1 MQHVASASLMQ
12 WCASLQ
18 TGTDSSLFPDVA
30 GSPVGSRPHVKEKES
45 AQLRLSPFP
54 SDLFTVS
61 PMREIVLL

>member
-1 MQHVASASLMQ
+1 MQHVASASPVQ

-18 TGTDSSLFPDVA
+18 TGTDSSLFPNVP
-30 GSPVGSRPHVKEKES
+30 GSPVGSRPHAKEKES

-54 SDLFTVS
+54 LDLFTVS